1 MNFSDINLIAVIAAG
16 LANTI
21 IGALWFNAPF
31 LFNRQWLAGIG
42 KSAQEVAEQ
51 ASPIKPISALIGALF
66 VAYILAVFFNTMGIT
81 EIGDGILAGL
91 LAGLAFSAVPAAI
104 KDTFEGRS
112 QTLTLINATHDV
124 VVFTVMGAL
133 IALIA

>member
-1 MNFSDINLIAVIAAG
+1 MNFSDINIIAVIAAG

-42 KSAQEVAEQ
+42 KSAEEVAGQ
-51 ASPIKPISALIGALF
+51 ASPLKPLSALVGALF
-66 VAYILAVFFNTMGIT
+66 TAYVLAVFFNTMGIT
-81 EIGDGILAGL
+81 DVGDGVLAGF

-112 QTLTLINATHDV
+112 QGLTLINAAHDV
-124 VVFTVMGAL
+124 VIFMVMGAL
-133 IALIA
+133 IAII